1 MTRLRKVPLI
11 LAGIILLLVLGNIIV
26 LDYKFFV
33 QKENLPEKQVV
44 FVERGS
50 QSVATGSSDT
60 SSTAVGITREEVED
74 IVHTAT
80 ASINVNANTSTT
92 NLVPQ
97 STGQREFVITLG
109 SGESTA
115 KEWTDVTGV
124 EAYIDN
130 TKYGRIKSAVFEA
143 SLYTPT
149 GNQTAYVRLYNVSDK
164 NMVWPSE
171 LSIEGGEPK
180 LLISTPLGLGSGNK
194 LYRVQMKTQLGART
208 QLIQARVKIT
218 TE

>member
-1 MTRLRKVPLI
+1 MTIIQKALLTLVGIIFLLI
-11 LAGIILLLVLGNIIV
+11 LGNTVV
-26 LDYKFFV
+26 LDYKIFFE
-33 QKENLPEKQVV
+33 KKNLPEKQVV

-50 QSVATGSSDT
+50 QLVATDASSI
-60 SSTAVGITREEVED
+60 AGITRKEVED
-74 IVHTAT
+74 IVRIAT
-80 ASINVNANTSTT
+80 ASINTVPVQNTNTEGSQTSLSARE
-92 NLVPQ
+92 LVI
-97 STGQREFVITLG
+97 SFG

-115 KEWTDVTGV
+115 NDWTDVPGV
-124 EAYIDN
+124 EAYIDS

-149 GNQTAYVRLYNVSDK
+149 GNQTAYVRLYNVTDK

-180 LLISTPLGLGSGNK
+180 LLISSSLGLGSGNK
-194 LYRVQMKTQLGART
+194 LYRVQMKTQLKART
-208 QLIQARVKIT
+208 QLIQARVRIT